1 MRSRS
6 VLVAFSGCLLLL
18 AFGAAAASGNVEEIR
33 IALDW
38 TPNTNHSGIFVA
50 MALGFFADEGLAL
63 EVLEPSETASIPLV
77 ASGRSQFG
85 VSMQE
90 YVTMARAQ
98 DVSIVSIATL
108 FQHNTSGFAA
118 PSDRGITGPLDF
130 ENLRYAGWGSDLESV
145 MIRTVMEAVGADF
158 DTVTMINMGMLD
170 FTTAVRRDLADFYW
184 VFYGWQG
191 IHADLQGIA
200 FDFFPLPELAEVLD
214 YYTPVIV
221 TRERMIEDRPD
232 VVRRFL
238 RALSR
243 GYVYAALHPDEAA
256 GILLAHAPELDA
268 ELVYAS
274 QAWIAGR
281 TLADIDQWGRQ
292 EEVVWTRFARWALDN
307 GLIERAI
314 DPLAAFTN
322 GFLPDGEDGSE
333 EEGE

>member
-1 MRSRS
+1 MRSLFVRWS
-6 VLVAFSGCLLLL
+6 VVFCVFLL
-18 AFGAAAASGNVEEIR
+18 AALAASADDAVTVR

-50 MALGFFADEGLAL
+50 RALGFFAEEGLVV
-63 EVLEPSETASIPLV
+63 EVLEPTETASIPLV
-77 ASGRSQFG
+77 ASGQSEFG

-98 DVSIVSIATL
+98 EVPVVSIAAL

-118 PSDRGITGPLDF
+118 PRDRGITGPEDF

-145 MIRTVMEAVGADF
+145 MIRTVMEGVGADC
-158 DTVTMINMGMLD
+158 DTVTMINIGMLD

-184 VFYGWQG
+184 IFYGWQG
-191 IHADLQGIA
+191 IHAELQGIE

-214 YYTPVIV
+214 YYTPVII
-221 TRERMIEDRPD
+221 TRERLIEDRPD

-238 RALSR
+238 RALDR
-243 GYVYAALHPDEAA
+243 GYVYATLHPAEAA
-256 GILLAHAPELDA
+256 EILLDHAPELDA
-268 ELVYAS
+268 ELVHAS
-274 QAWIAGR
+274 QLWIAEQTVEDVDR
-281 TLADIDQWGRQ
+281 WGRQ
-292 EEVVWTRFARWALDN
+292 DETVWTRFAEWSLAN

-322 GFLPDGEDGSE
+322 DFLSKVEVLE
-333 EEGE
+333 ETE

>member
-1 MRSRS
+1 MDRRLARWS
-6 VLVAFSGCLLLL
+6 VLLVLCLAIASAAVASDPEP
-18 AFGAAAASGNVEEIR
+18 VR

-38 TPNTNHSGIFVA
+38 TPNTNHTGIFVA
-50 MALGFFADEGLAL
+50 EALGFFAEEGLVI
-63 EVLEPSETASIPLV
+63 EVLEPTETASIPLV
-77 ASGRSQFG
+77 ASGQSEFG

-98 DVSIVSIATL
+98 DVPVVSIATL

-118 PSDRGITGPLDF
+118 PSDRGIAGPLDF

-158 DTVTMINMGMLD
+158 DTVEMINMGMLD

-191 IHADLQGIA
+191 IHAELEGIA
-200 FDFFPLPELAEVLD
+200 FDFFPLPDLADVLD

-221 TRERMIEDRPD
+221 TRERMIADRPD

-238 RALSR
+238 RALAR
-243 GYVYAALHPDEAA
+243 GYVHATLHPAEAA
-256 GILLAHAPELDA
+256 EILLGHAPELDA
-268 ELVYAS
+268 ELVRTS
-274 QAWIAGR
+274 QAWIAEQTMEDVDR
-281 TLADIDQWGRQ
+281 WGMQ
-292 EEVVWTRFARWALDN
+292 EEIVWTRFSQWALDN
-307 GLIERAI
+307 RLIERAI

-322 GFLPDGEDGSE
+322 DYLPQPEDAQRE
-333 EEGE
+333 ESG

>member
-1 MRSRS
+1 MRSS
-6 VLVAFSGCLLLL
+6 LVQWLVVICVCLLAAGTTL
-18 AFGAAAASGNVEEIR
+18 ADDAEVVR

-38 TPNTNHSGIFVA
+38 TPNTNHTGIFVA
-50 MALGFFADEGLAL
+50 RALGFFAEEGLVV
-63 EVLEPSETASIPLV
+63 EVLEPTETASIPLV
-77 ASGRSQFG
+77 ASGRSEFG

-98 DVSIVSIATL
+98 EVPVVSIATL

-118 PSDRGITGPLDF
+118 PSNRGIAGPADF

-145 MIRTVMEAVGADF
+145 MIRTVMGTVGADF

-191 IHADLQGIA
+191 VHAQLQGIE

-214 YYTPVIV
+214 YYTPLII
-221 TRERMIEDRPD
+221 TRERMIEERPD

-238 RALSR
+238 SALSR
-243 GYVYAALHPDEAA
+243 GYVYAALHPTEAA
-256 GILLAHAPELDA
+256 EILLDHAPELDA
-268 ELVYAS
+268 DLVHAS
-274 QAWIAGR
+274 QEWVAEQTIE
-281 TLADIDQWGRQ
+281 DIDRWGWQ
-292 EEVVWTRFARWALDN
+292 EEIVWTRFAEWSFAN
-307 GLIERAI
+307 GLIDRAI

-322 GFLPDGEDGSE
+322 GFLPPERPGDEAG
-333 EEGE
+333 